1 MNKASIEISYDDRE
15 HADILLYIL
24 SCHTDIHL
32 IKKHLKLGDYQIN
45 NWLIERKTLPDLVL
59 SLCSGR
65 LFSQISRLSES
76 SYNTALLIEGS
87 SHDIATYDITREALI
102 GAICSISLNFNMPI
116 LRSLSQ
122 AESAKILYF
131 CATQLN
137 SRETGTISSGRKP
150 KRQKNRQLFILQSLP
165 QVGPKLAKRLLTHFD
180 SIEAVFTASVKE
192 LTKVE
197 GIGQEKARRIREI
210 LISKAF

>member
-1 MNKASIEISYDDRE
+1 MNKTPIEISYDDRE
-15 HADILLYIL
+15 HADTLLELL
-24 SCHTDIHL
+24 SFNTDIYL
-32 IKKHLKLGDYQIN
+32 VKKRLKLGDYQIN
-45 NWLIERKTLPDLVL
+45 NWLIERKTLPDLVA
-59 SLCSGR
+59 SLCNGR

-87 SHDIATYDITREALI
+87 SRDIATYDITREALI
-102 GAICSISLNFNMPI
+102 GALCSISINFNMPI

-150 KRQKNRQLFILQSLP
+150 KRQKNQQLFILQSLP
-165 QVGPKLAKRLLTHFD
+165 QVGPKLAKRLLSHFD
-180 SIEAVFTASVKE
+180 SIESIFIASEEE
-192 LTKVE
+192 LIKVE
-197 GIGQEKARRIREI
+197 GIGQEKARTIREI
-210 LISKAF
+210 LTL